1 MSLNHGVPVCEL
13 RGIQMRFS
21 GPRGKVQRVLED
33 IRLDVRPEEIL
44 SIIGPNGSGKSTLLR
59 ILSGLLEPS
68 QGEVR
73 FHGERLEGLNPGVAM
88 VFQSFAIYPWMTVE
102 ENVRVVLRA
111 RELPESEVR
120 ERAHQAIRKVGLEGF
135 EEAFPREL
143 SRGTKQRVGVARAL
157 AVDPEILVM
166 DEPFSQ
172 VDALTAEALRAEI
185 LDIWADKERNP
196 SAIVMVSQSIR
207 EALLMG
213 DRVAVLSGSPGT
225 LRTIVDVPLPRPRDS
240 RSQEFMKL
248 VDHLHDIIT
257 SAELPDVLVTAPVPS
272 AASQEDQV
280 EPLPMVQSADIL
292 GLLEFLETQIGAS
305 DLFLVA
311 SHTHVPFEK
320 VITTVK
326 AAEML
331 DLVDTPKR
339 AVLLTPLGK
348 RFVNANMDD
357 RKDLWRAQLLEL
369 RLFRVVRDMM
379 DLEDGELP
387 KEALLQELATRL
399 PMEDPEQTFE
409 TIVAWGRFGE
419 LFAYREERG
428 VLTPE

>member
-1 MSLNHGVPVCEL
+1 MQQPYNAPICEL
-13 RGIQMRFS
+13 RGIQMRFT
-21 GPRGKVQRVLED
+21 GAKGKVQRVLED
-33 IRLDVRPEEIL
+33 IHLEVRPDEIL
-44 SIIGPNGSGKSTLLR
+44 SLIGPNGCGKSTLLR
-59 ILSGLLEPS
+59 ILCGLLEPS

-73 FHGERLEGLNPGVAM
+73 HHGDRLEGLNPGVAM
-88 VFQSFAIYPWMTVE
+88 VFQTFALYPWMTVE
-102 ENVRVVLRA
+102 ENVRVVVRA
-111 RELPESEVR
+111 RDLPEHEVR
-120 ERAHQAIRKVGLEGF
+120 ERSHQAIRKVGLEGF

-172 VDALTAEALRAEI
+172 VDALTAEGLRAEI
-185 LDIWADKERNP
+185 MDIWADKERNP

-207 EALLMG
+207 EALIMA
-213 DRVAVLSGSPGT
+213 DRVAILSGIPGT
-225 LRTIVDVPLPRPRDS
+225 LRTIVEVPLPRPRDS
-240 RSQEFMKL
+240 RSPEFMKL
-248 VDHLHDIIT
+248 VDHIHDIIT
-257 SAELPDVLVTAPVPS
+257 SAELPDVVITATLPS
-272 AASQEDQV
+272 VSQEDEV
-280 EPLPMVQSADIL
+280 EPLPFVQSADIL
-292 GLLEFLETQIGAS
+292 GLLEFLEAQGGTS
-305 DLFLVA
+305 DLFQVA

-320 VITTVK
+320 VLTTVK

-339 AVLLTPLGK
+339 AVLLTTLGQ

-369 RLFRVVRDMM
+369 RLFRVVRTM
-379 DLEDGELP
+379 LELGEGELP
-387 KEALLQELATRL
+387 KEALVQELATRL

-409 TIVAWGRFGE
+409 TLVAWGRFGE

>member
-1 MSLNHGVPVCEL
+1 MQQPYGAPICEL
-13 RGIQMRFS
+13 RDIQMRFP

-33 IRLDVRPEEIL
+33 IRLEVRPDEIL
-44 SIIGPNGSGKSTLLR
+44 CLIGPNGCGKSTLLR
-59 ILSGLLEPS
+59 VLSGLVPPS

-73 FHGERLEGLNPGVAM
+73 HHGERLEGLNPGVAV
-88 VFQSFAIYPWMTVE
+88 VFQTFALYPWMTVE

-111 RELPESEVR
+111 RDLPEAEVR
-120 ERAHQAIRKVGLEGF
+120 EKAHQAIRKVGLEGF
-135 EEAFPREL
+135 EEAYPREL

-172 VDALTAEALRAEI
+172 VDALTAEALRAEL

-196 SAIVMVSQSIR
+196 SALVVVSQSIR
-207 EALLMG
+207 EALLMA
-213 DRVAVLSGSPGT
+213 DRVAVLSGTPGM
-225 LRTIVDVPLPRPRDS
+225 LRTIVEVPLPRPRDS
-240 RSQEFMKL
+240 RSPEFSKL
-248 VDHLHDIIT
+248 VDHIHDIIT
-257 SAELPDVLVTAPVPS
+257 SAELPDVQVTAPL
-272 AASQEDQV
+272 AAAAPEDLV
-280 EPLPMVQSADIL
+280 EPLPQAGSADIL
-292 GLLEFLETQIGAS
+292 GLLEFVEAQGGTS
-305 DLFLVA
+305 DLFQVA
-311 SHTHVPFEK
+311 THTHVPFER
-320 VITTVK
+320 VLTTVK

-339 AVLLTPLGK
+339 GVLLTPLGT

-369 RLFRVVRDMM
+369 RLFRVVRQMM
-379 DLEDGELP
+379 DLEEGQELP

-399 PMEDPEQTFE
+399 PMEDPERTFE
-409 TIVAWGRFGE
+409 TLVAWGRFGE

>member
-1 MSLNHGVPVCEL
+1 MQQARTSPICEL
-13 RGIQMRFS
+13 RGVQMRFP
-21 GPRGKVQRVLED
+21 GLRGKVQRVLED
-33 IRLDVRPEEIL
+33 IRLDVRPDEIL
-44 SIIGPNGSGKSTLLR
+44 CIIGHNGSGKSTLLR
-59 ILSGLLEPS
+59 LLAGLMPPT

-73 FHGERLEGLNPGVAM
+73 HHGEKLDGLNPAVAM
-88 VFQSFAIYPWMTVE
+88 VFQSFALYPWMTVE

-111 RELPESEVR
+111 RDLPEGEVR

-185 LDIWADKERNP
+185 MDIWADKERNP
-196 SAIVMVSQSIR
+196 SAILMVSQSIR
-207 EALLMG
+207 EALLMA

-240 RSQEFMKL
+240 RSPEFMKL

-257 SAELPDVLVTAPVPS
+257 SAELPDVQVTVPVPS
-272 AASQEDQV
+272 ASQEEDQV

-292 GLLEFLETQIGAS
+292 GLLEFLEAQGGTS
-305 DLFLVA
+305 DLFQVA
-311 SHTHVPFEK
+311 SHTHVPFER
-320 VITTVK
+320 VLTTVK

-339 AVLLTPLGK
+339 SVLLTPLGK

-369 RLFRVVRDMM
+369 RLFRVVKEMLH
-379 DLEDGELP
+379 LEEGELP
-387 KEALLQELATRL
+387 KEALLQEIATRL
-399 PMEDPEQTFE
+399 PMEDPEATFE

>member
-1 MSLNHGVPVCEL
+1 MPPTYTIPICEL

-21 GPRGKVQRVLED
+21 GPKGKVQRVLED
-33 IRLDVRPEEIL
+33 IRLDVRQDEIL
-44 SIIGPNGSGKSTLLR
+44 CLIGPNGSGKSTLLR
-59 ILSGLLEPS
+59 LLAGLMPPT

-73 FHGERLEGLNPGVAM
+73 HHGEKLEGLNPGVAM
-88 VFQSFAIYPWMTVE
+88 VFQSFALYPWMTVE

-111 RELPESEVR
+111 RDLLEGEVR

-157 AVDPEILVM
+157 SVDPEILVM

-185 LDIWADKERNP
+185 MDIWADKERNP

-207 EALLMG
+207 EALLMA

-240 RSQEFMKL
+240 RSPEFMKL
-248 VDHLHDIIT
+248 VDHIHDIIT
-257 SAELPDVLVTAPVPS
+257 SAELPDVLVTVPVPS
-272 AASQEDQV
+272 ASKDDQI

-292 GLLEFLETQIGAS
+292 GLLEFLETQSGAS
-305 DLFLVA
+305 DLFHVA

-320 VITTVK
+320 VLTTVK

>member
-1 MSLNHGVPVCEL
+1 MTYTSPICEL
-13 RGIQMRFS
+13 RGVQMRFP
-21 GPRGKVQRVLED
+21 GARGKIHRVLED
-33 IRLDVRPEEIL
+33 IALDVRPDEIL
-44 SIIGPNGSGKSTLLR
+44 CLIGPNGSGKSTLLR
-59 ILSGLLEPS
+59 LLAGLMPPS

-73 FHGERLEGLNPGVAM
+73 HHGEKLEGLNPGVAM
-88 VFQSFAIYPWMTVE
+88 VFQSFALYPWMTVE

-111 RELPESEVR
+111 RSLPEGEVR
-120 ERAHQAIRKVGLEGF
+120 EKAHQALRKVGLEGF

-185 LDIWADKERNP
+185 MDIWADKERNP

-207 EALLMG
+207 EALLMA
-213 DRVAVLSGSPGT
+213 DRVAVLSGSPGV
-225 LRTIVDVPLPRPRDS
+225 LRTIVEVPLPRPRDS
-240 RSQEFMKL
+240 RSPEFIKL
-248 VDHLHDIIT
+248 VDHLHDIFT
-257 SAELPDVLVTAPVPS
+257 SAELPDVQITTPLPS
-272 AASQEDQV
+272 AAQEDEV

-292 GLLEFLETQIGAS
+292 GLLEFLDTHGGTS
-305 DLFLVA
+305 DLFQVA
-311 SHTHVPFEK
+311 SHTQVPFER
-320 VITTVK
+320 VLTTVK

-331 DLVDTPKR
+331 ELVDTPKR

-369 RLFRVVRDMM
+369 RLFRVVKEMIH
-379 DLEDGELP
+379 LEEGELS
-387 KEALLQELATRL
+387 KEVLLQELATRL
-399 PMEDPEQTFE
+399 PMEDPEATFE

>member
-1 MSLNHGVPVCEL
+1 MQLPYGAPICEL
-13 RGIQMRFS
+13 RGIQMRFP

-33 IRLDVRPEEIL
+33 IRLEVRPDEIL
-44 SIIGPNGSGKSTLLR
+44 SLFGPNGCGKSTLLR
-59 ILSGLLEPS
+59 ILSGLQEPT

-73 FHGERLEGLNPGVAM
+73 YHGEPLDGLNPGVAM
-88 VFQSFAIYPWMTVE
+88 VFQSFALYPWMTVE

-111 RELPESEVR
+111 RNLPEGEVR
-120 ERAHQAIRKVGLEGF
+120 ERAHQAIRRVGLEGF

-172 VDALTAEALRAEI
+172 VDALTAEGLRAEI

-207 EALLMG
+207 EALLMA
-213 DRVAVLSGSPGT
+213 DRVAILSGIPGV

-240 RSQEFMKL
+240 KSPEFMKL
-248 VDHLHDIIT
+248 VDHIHDLIT
-257 SAELPDVLVTAPVPS
+257 SAELPDVQVTAPILS
-272 AASQEDQV
+272 ASNDDQV
-280 EPLPMVQSADIL
+280 EPLPQVQSADIL
-292 GLLEFLETQIGAS
+292 GLIEFLEAQGGTS
-305 DLFLVA
+305 DLFQVA
-311 SHTHVPFEK
+311 SHTHVPFER
-320 VITTVK
+320 VLTTVK

-348 RFVNANMDD
+348 RFVNADMDE

-369 RLFRVVRDMM
+369 RLFRVVREMM

-387 KEALLQELATRL
+387 KEALVQELATRL
-399 PMEDPEQTFE
+399 PMEDAERTFE
-409 TIVAWGRFGE
+409 TLVAWGRFGE
-419 LFAYREERG
+419 LFAYREEPG

>member
-1 MSLNHGVPVCEL
+1 MLQPHTSPICEL
-13 RGIQMRFS
+13 RGVQMRFP
-21 GPRGKVQRVLED
+21 GPRGGVQRVLED
-33 IRLDVRPEEIL
+33 IRLEVRPDEIL
-44 SIIGPNGSGKSTLLR
+44 CLIGPNGSGKSTLLR
-59 ILSGLLEPS
+59 LLAGLMPPT

-73 FHGERLEGLNPGVAM
+73 HHGEKLDGLNPGVAM
-88 VFQSFAIYPWMTVE
+88 VFQSFALYPWMTVE

-111 RELPESEVR
+111 RDLPEGDVR

-157 AVDPEILVM
+157 AVDPEILIM

-185 LDIWADKERNP
+185 IDIWADKERNP

-207 EALLMG
+207 EALLMA
-213 DRVAVLSGSPGT
+213 DRVALLSGSPGT
-225 LRTIVDVPLPRPRDS
+225 LRTIVDVPMARPRDS
-240 RSQEFMKL
+240 RSPEFMKL
-248 VDHLHDIIT
+248 VDHLHDIFT
-257 SAELPDVLVTAPVPS
+257 SAELPDVQVTAPIPS
-272 AASQEDQV
+272 AAVQEDQV
-280 EPLPMVQSADIL
+280 EPLPQAQSGDIL
-292 GLLEFLETQIGAS
+292 GLLEFLDAQGGTS
-305 DLFLVA
+305 DLFQVA
-311 SHTHVPFEK
+311 SHTHVPFER
-320 VITTVK
+320 VLTTVK

-369 RLFRVVRDMM
+369 RLFRVVQEMM
-379 DLEDGELP
+379 HLEDGELSE
-387 KEALLQELATRL
+387 EALLQELATRL
-399 PMEDPEQTFE
+399 PMEDPEKTFE
-409 TIVAWGRFGE
+409 TLVAWGRFGE

>member
-1 MSLNHGVPVCEL
+1 MQQYHGSPICEL

-21 GPRGKVQRVLED
+21 GPKGKMQRVLED
-33 IRLDVRPEEIL
+33 IRLDVRPDEIL
-44 SIIGPNGSGKSTLLR
+44 SLIGPNGCGKSTLLR
-59 ILSGLLEPS
+59 ILSGLLEPT

-73 FHGERLEGLNPGVAM
+73 HHGERLEGLNPGVAV
-88 VFQSFAIYPWMTVE
+88 VFQSFALYPWMTVE

-111 RELPESEVR
+111 RDLPEGEVR

-157 AVDPEILVM
+157 SVDPEILVM

-185 LDIWADKERNP
+185 MDIWADKERNP

-207 EALLMG
+207 EALLMA
-213 DRVAVLSGSPGT
+213 DRVAILSGSPGT

-240 RSQEFMKL
+240 RSPEFMKL
-248 VDHLHDIIT
+248 VDHIHDIIT
-257 SAELPDVLVTAPVPS
+257 SAELPDVLVTTPVPS
-272 AASQEDQV
+272 SSREDQV

-292 GLLEFLETQIGAS
+292 GLLEFLETQGGAS
-305 DLFLVA
+305 DLFQVA
-311 SHTHVPFEK
+311 SHTHVPFER
-320 VITTVK
+320 VLTTVR

-339 AVLLTPLGK
+339 AVLLTALGK

-369 RLFRVVRDMM
+369 RLFRVVREMM
-379 DLEDGELP
+379 DLGDGELP
-387 KEALLQELATRL
+387 KEELLQELATRL